1 MLTVT
6 FCPSLDVAAAVPV
19 VQPERKLRCGEPVL
33 RAGGGGINVARAALR
48 LGQPATALF
57 PAGGSSGEQL
67 CALARADGVSIVVL
81 PIVEPTRQNLSIT
94 ETSSGRFYRFV
105 FPGPPLDPR
114 ELERCADEV
123 VRLARAERHVV
134 FSGLLPTDCPGT
146 YLPELIVAVR
156 CEGSDVIVDTS
167 GDALAKAA
175 AAGTALLKPSVNE
188 LCQFAGRTLATH
200 VDFEAAARELLA
212 LGDNEA
218 VLVSLAAAG
227 ALLVQRER
235 CTVWIHAPSV
245 RVISTVGAGD
255 ALVAGVVVGLERG
268 WSLPASARLGVAA
281 GTATVLTESPEL
293 LRRADVE
300 TLLPLVRAT
309 DGDDLD
315 EARGTHFDR

>member
-6 FCPSLDVAAAVPV
+6 LCPSLDVAAAVPV
-19 VQPERKLRCGEPVL
+19 VQPDRKLRCDEPVL
-33 RAGGGGINVARAALR
+33 RAGGGGINVARAALL

-67 CALARADGVSIVVL
+67 CALARADGVPDRGAADRGADPPKPEHHRDELWAAL
-81 PIVEPTRQNLSIT
+81 PLRV
-94 ETSSGRFYRFV
+94 
-105 FPGPPLDPR
+105 PGPPLGPR
-114 ELERCADEV
+114 ELERCADLV

-156 CEGSDVIVDTS
+156 REGSDVIVDTS

-175 AAGTALLKPSVNE
+175 AAGTVLLKPSVNE
-188 LCQFAGRTLATH
+188 LCQFAGRPLATH

-218 VLVSLAAAG
+218 VLVSLATAG

-245 RVISTVGAGD
+245 RAISTVGAGD
-255 ALVAGVVVGLERG
+255 AMVAGVVVGIERG
-268 WSLPASARLGVAA
+268 GSLPDSARLGGRRHRHRIDRVARSVA
-281 GTATVLTESPEL
+281 S
-293 LRRADVE
+293 RRCRNAA
-300 TLLPLVRAT
+300 PSRASH
-309 DGDDLD
+309 
-315 EARGTHFDR
+315 RRR